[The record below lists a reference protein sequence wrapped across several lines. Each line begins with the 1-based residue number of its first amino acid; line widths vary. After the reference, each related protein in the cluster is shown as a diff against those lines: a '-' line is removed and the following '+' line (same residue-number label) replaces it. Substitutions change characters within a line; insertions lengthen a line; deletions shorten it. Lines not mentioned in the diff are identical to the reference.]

1 MIWYLSHKPYIVLSC
16 QEQLIR
22 FVIGLE
28 ESSSFFGRKHH
39 FRVLLY
45 FSLTPH
51 PFYTHIEKENI
62 CILLNQILVTVI
74 RLPLVKVNGIL
85 ALFLYFGAKYLTL
98 LCFARH
104 DIFGYWNIRDG
115 LSLKQEKYMYGRRI
129 WITVQYNFKII
140 FITFILGSLSVS
152 KRKKENK
159 KWHNTQCFIIY
170 LHCIPSMITNAL
182 FVGMKNFLG
191 KGGPT

>member
-28 ESSSFFGRKHH
+28 EGSSIQNQVFWKSHQ

-51 PFYTHIEKENI
+51 PFSTHIEKENV
-62 CILLNQILVTVI
+62 CILLNQILEAVI

-85 ALFLYFGAKYLTL
+85 ALF
-98 LCFARH
+98 
-104 DIFGYWNIRDG
+104 
-115 LSLKQEKYMYGRRI
+115 
-129 WITVQYNFKII
+129 
-140 FITFILGSLSVS
+140 FILGP
-152 KRKKENK
+152 N
-159 KWHNTQCFIIY
+159 I
-170 LHCIPSMITNAL
+170 
-182 FVGMKNFLG
+182 
-191 KGGPT
+191 